1 MIFISFIRKIP
12 FWFFCI
18 TMSALF
24 IYSFFN
30 SSFLNNWIINDG
42 FKIFMF
48 EIFTFPTLLVFDI
61 LIALKN
67 IPQTIPQNK
76 NIKRIY
82 AFILILFVLGL
93 MIFTVVGFA
102 LNTKS
107 YLLLLYFF
115 ISLFTKYIVINRI
128 REIKEIQRE
137 FALMLFIIT
146 YTLFIT
152 VIIGFIVMLI
162 IGIEAILTDYKMLS
176 VFGFLYFISLM
187 ISNWYGEKNIDKIV
201 KFVLKNP
208 V

>member
-1 MIFISFIRKIP
+1 
-12 FWFFCI
+12 
-18 TMSALF
+18 MSALF